1 MRDNSNIDGVGHAD
15 EHPRRASPRVPSHS
29 HHAWASGF
37 IVLFGLIQIVL
48 PAIMLREP
56 RPARVGW
63 QMFTQGRKKGDFSVV
78 RSDGSR
84 MRIRIADYAVEDIPE
99 VSYYAVLPAHLCRV
113 VPDADAVVVKGA
125 TGMSAAEIVT
135 PCR

>member
-1 MRDNSNIDGVGHAD
+1 MPLNAAPSGDIMGH
-15 EHPRRASPRVPSHS
+15 SSGHS
-29 HHAWASGF
+29 SWTRGF
-37 IVLFGLIQIVL
+37 IVVFALVQLVV

-63 QMFTQGRKKGDFSVV
+63 QMFTQGRKKGDFAVV

-84 MRIRIADYAVEDIPE
+84 MRIRIADYAAEDIPE
-99 VSYYAVLPAHLCRV
+99 VPYYAFLPAHLCRV
-113 VPDADAVVVKGA
+113 VPEADAVVVTGA
-125 TGMSAAEIVT
+125 TGMSAPEIVT

>member
-1 MRDNSNIDGVGHAD
+1 MDQHNGHSSWICA
-15 EHPRRASPRVPSHS
+15 
-29 HHAWASGF
+29 F
-37 IVLFGLIQIVL
+37 IVFFGLVQLVV
-48 PAIMLREP
+48 PAVMLREP
-56 RPARVGW
+56 RPARAGW

-78 RSDGSR
+78 RLDGSR

-99 VSYYAVLPAHLCRV
+99 VSYYEVLPAHLCRV
-113 VPDADAVVVKGA
+113 IPDADAVVVKGA